1 MAHHQNSRPQRL
13 ARWVALGVLVAAAGL
28 AHAQGNNVAS
38 VIARNQCAVC
48 HGEQGEST
56 NAQFPQLAGQN
67 AQYLRKQLEDFRAG
81 TRKYDAM
88 NAIARE
94 LTDAQIQALG
104 AYYEVQK
111 PAQHPSDDALLVGVG
126 RYIYERGNIYTKVP
140 ACVSC
145 HSASGQGSARLP
157 RLAGQHP
164 QYVENQLR
172 RFHAKERRNDSGAMA
187 FVTEGLSEL
196 ELRAVAAYVGGMGA
210 SAANPRGRP

>member
-1 MAHHQNSRPQRL
+1 MATRHRTLRHGLIRWIGMAIL
-13 ARWVALGVLVAAAGL
+13 AVSPGLAAAQSTSVAA
-28 AHAQGNNVAS
+28 

-67 AQYLRKQLEDFRAG
+67 AQYLRKQLEDFRSGA
-81 TRKYDAM
+81 RKYEAM

-111 PAQHPSDDALLVGVG
+111 PAQHPSDDVLLAGVG

-145 HSASGQGSARLP
+145 HSASGQGNARLP
-157 RLAGQHP
+157 RLSGQHP

-172 RFHAKERRNDSGAMA
+172 RFHAKERRNDSGAMT

-196 ELRAVAAYVGGMGA
+196 ELRAVAAYVGGMGVPA
-210 SAANPRGRP
+210 VPSKGRP